1 MSSPRLALRSMPR
14 DGACCAF
21 EDPGRSALA
30 AAVFWQPTASAFVF
44 PVDAMPASHDPGGCA
59 LDLAALCCRTTCFTP
74 PDGTR
79 HILFAKNGR
88 WLQLAVRG
96 ATDGDRLHL
105 LTTAII
111 APAHLA
117 RRVLLLRRL
126 SGLVA
131 HKTLERVLFPPDP
144 HSRRLGL
151 IVQALDG
158 RLAAASYREIAI
170 ALFGEQRVK
179 AEWTDPRG
187 HLRDQVRRAVRRG
200 VFLMQGGYLAYLK

>member
-1 MSSPRLALRSMPR
+1 MPR

-30 AAVFWQPTASAFVF
+30 AAVFWQPTVSAFAF
-44 PVDAMPASHDPGGCA
+44 PVEAVALSRGVRGCVLDIAS
-59 LDLAALCCRTTCFTP
+59 LRCRTTCFTT

-79 HILFAKNGR
+79 HILFAENGR

-96 ATDGDRLHL
+96 ASDGDRLHL

-111 APAHLA
+111 GPAHLA

-131 HKTLERVLFPPDP
+131 HKTLEQVHFPPDP

-179 AEWTDPRG
+179 ADWTDTRG
-187 HLRDQVRRAVRRG
+187 HLRDQVRRAIRRG
-200 VFLMQGGYLAYLK
+200 FFLTRGGYLAYLK